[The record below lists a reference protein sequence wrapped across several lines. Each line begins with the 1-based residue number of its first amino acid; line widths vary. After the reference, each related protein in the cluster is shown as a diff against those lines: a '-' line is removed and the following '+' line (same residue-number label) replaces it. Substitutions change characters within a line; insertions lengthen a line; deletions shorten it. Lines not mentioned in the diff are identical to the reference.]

1 MPGVSVPYQ
10 LNITTSSGVKS
21 FPIRRDGF
29 NLSRTAGK
37 AGKHTTSSCKISVRG
52 SSILAQIM
60 YADGLLEATVTDSSG
75 VVIFTGVIRPYAS
88 ITAEP
93 MYLGDL
99 QLEVLDYTEKMHKK
113 VYAKITNE
121 NDEDD
126 DSAVVPPPSY
136 KDGTIFEG
144 SWPEMKV
151 CDPNDTEHSLVH
163 QLCDL
168 CGISASSITAPKI
181 DVTLHRFSLEKGD
194 YIDEVLGTLLYEF
207 IYDYAFDENGGLYVY
222 QTGTIIDVVYGS
234 DGKVD
239 ESQTVRHTLT
249 PIKTVTVF
257 RNSLKIDRSDDDTQ
271 GALVEYRKYKTR
283 ENVLLKSWKYSRIV
297 IVGAGGVDITESERE
312 LEWDLSEIEDED
324 DGEDLV
330 LTNFYLDGHKS
341 SAGLCWCSPISKRLI
356 SADQEGGVIG
366 YKMNWGGFIGG
377 EAAYTFE
384 VYADVSYYKDETR
397 TVGYAGDNA
406 EEYRAQ
412 YIETLEDA
420 LCLATALQD
429 RTVQGTF
436 SYSFDSFEELEPGD
450 VVTLDESVVSGLET
464 VARITKRTLKDD
476 TGLYS
481 YEAEGYGE
489 AEFRAPDLD
498 RDEDPSLPQN
508 QPDFLLL
515 EVSEDTVLPSD
526 EDNEPI
532 YASASGMLF
541 NKYGATPEWRLNGT
555 VMEGVTDLSIQFS
568 KLMLASGT
576 NRLRVS
582 GVYEGE
588 TYYAERIINYI
599 SSDIDIQMQF
609 AIIPSGQSPDSS
621 TVWQDTQ
628 PTPGANEDVWMRFRT
643 SSSGNWI
650 VIKMTA
656 EDGGDPLVFFQWA
669 ATPYV
674 APDEG
679 VDLLTWDD
687 MAITWESGGEVM
699 GFILDSGR
707 WETLVPDK
715 PFGLNYL
722 WVKFWSYQEEQWG
735 YFCTTGTP
743 AMDFNLIVN
752 PQTFKLTSRG
762 VTQESKVYNDKLQRI
777 NVRCQRLNTTA
788 PISWTV
794 TPEDESLLSWER
806 VNDADDS
813 EIVIMIQPMVSL
825 QTITIGCSIADI
837 DVSKEFVV
845 SGIQE
850 GKAEMM
856 YMGVI
861 DSTATFPADTSE
873 GSLIIGDHVLVEDAN
888 GTRTPYYWTGTEWK
902 MADSTT
908 PSSVTFEI
916 LQNVLYDATHSPGT
930 IDSQSIVNLF
940 AQNFAAYSA
949 FVYNLMARN
958 LLVGS
963 GTATSGFRFEVY
975 DYQDGEN
982 VTPVI
987 RAMYNGQTVFQI
999 VPSSGNV
1006 FFGQPNSTLTAPSS
1020 GFMYRASDQSIRS
1033 VNDRFV
1039 VSSTGYIT
1047 AIGSTFQDILITG
1060 DSIFQGLLEAGAIT
1074 TRAGNTILP
1083 MFTGSV
1089 STASDLLQGMDEGGG
1104 VAEGKY
1110 YPCEVTGYSTISY
1123 VYVDTFQ
1130 RKGRQT
1136 LTFCNSARNPVRI
1149 ESIGVTLVGYSGNSI
1164 SSMTYTSGEF
1174 SLTEFTGTWGS
1185 LYPASSKELQ
1195 TPPNISIKVY
1205 PTATLYL
1212 AIPLSSD
1219 GSDLADNQV
1228 YRTADGIL
1236 KIKV

>member
-29 NLSRTAGK
+29 NLSRSAGK

-52 SSILAQIM
+52 SSILSQIM
-60 YADGLLEATVTDSSG
+60 YADGLLEATVTNSSG
-75 VVIFTGVIRPYAS
+75 DVIFTGVIRPYAS

-207 IYDYAFDENGGLYVY
+207 IHDYAFDENGGLYVY

-249 PIKTVTVF
+249 PTKTVTVF

-271 GALVEYRKYKTR
+271 GALVEYKKYKTQEDVRIGRFTDQGNSGLVSGGADLTDRR
-283 ENVLLKSWKYSRIV
+283 EYI
-297 IVGAGGVDITESERE
+297 
-312 LEWDLSEIEDED
+312 EWDLSEIEDD
-324 DGEDLV
+324 GGEDIVLSNFWLTGRNTSSWIAGCSATKKELV
-330 LTNFYLDGHKS
+330 DYDQKGGTIVY
-341 SAGLCWCSPISKRLI
+341 RLR
-356 SADQEGGVIG
+356 
-366 YKMNWGGFIGG
+366 WGGGLYG
-377 EAAYTFE
+377 QWKYTFE

-429 RTVQGTF
+429 RTVQGSF
-436 SYSFDSFEELEPGD
+436 SYTFDSFEELEPGD

-498 RDEDPSLPQN
+498 RDEDPNLPQN

-515 EVSEDTVLPSD
+515 EISEDNILPST

-532 YASASGMLF
+532 YATASGMLF
-541 NKYGATPEWRLNGT
+541 DKYGATPEWRLNGN
-555 VMEGVTDLSIQFS
+555 VMESVTDLSIQFS
-568 KLMLASGT
+568 KLMLAPGS

-609 AIIPSGQSPDSS
+609 AIVPEGQSPDSS

-628 PTPGANEDVWMRFRT
+628 PTPGANEDVWLRFRT

-650 VIKMTA
+650 VIRMTA
-656 EDGGDPLVFFQWA
+656 EDGGDPLVYFQWA

-687 MAITWESGGEVM
+687 MAITWETDGDVM

-722 WVKFWSYQEEQWG
+722 WVKYWSYQEEQWD

-788 PISWTV
+788 PVSWTV

-825 QTITIGCSIADI
+825 QTITIECSIADI

-861 DSTATFPADTSE
+861 DSTATFPSYTSE
-873 GSLIIGDHVLVEDAN
+873 GPLIVGDHVLVEGEDGN
-888 GTRTPYYWTGTEWK
+888 RTPYYWTGTEWK

-963 GTATSGFRFEVY
+963 GSATSGFRFEAY

-987 RAMYNGQTVFQI
+987 RVRYNGRTVFQI
-999 VPSSGNV
+999 DPATGNV
-1006 FFGQPNSTLTAPSS
+1006 FFGQPNSALTAPSS
-1020 GFMYRASDQSIRS
+1020 GFMYRASDQSIVS
-1033 VNDRFV
+1033 VGEKLKISSGGTIELVGATIKEANIESLSSVAGLNALGFDIEAPEDGATV
-1039 VSSTGYIT
+1039 SLVASSTIARTIFNAVEYFVPVKSIGQDYINCHFLNYPCAARYARIYNPTDSSYAVDFYT
-1047 AIGSTFQDILITG
+1047 ATFEKIPDSYWEDFYSIQIIGSSSYSLYYDSSSGNAKYWGRSMGDAEFHTG
-1060 DSIFQGLLEAGAIT
+1060 SRIEMSLPGAKGGAIPSWID
-1074 TRAGNTILP
+1074 RGQLYY
-1083 MFTGSV
+1083 
-1089 STASDLLQGMDEGGG
+1089 DENGF
-1104 VAEGKY
+1104 VKLCY
-1110 YPCEVTGYSTISY
+1110 W
-1123 VYVDTFQ
+1123 DTENEEQ
-1130 RKGRQT
+1130 
-1136 LTFCNSARNPVRI
+1136 
-1149 ESIGVTLVGYSGNSI
+1149 
-1164 SSMTYTSGEF
+1164 
-1174 SLTEFTGTWGS
+1174 
-1185 LYPASSKELQ
+1185 
-1195 TPPNISIKVY
+1195 
-1205 PTATLYL
+1205 
-1212 AIPLSSD
+1212 
-1219 GSDLADNQV
+1219 
-1228 YRTADGIL
+1228 
-1236 KIKV
+1236 